1 MRTVEITYRYG
12 AANELAR
19 PRPLDADAAR
29 SRLNAGNRE
38 FAALLGGLTSD
49 TAIARRIVQVD
60 SRDLGLDPGGHETQP
75 QRPFAA
81 VIGCSDARVPIELIF
96 NEGPNDLFVIRVAGN
111 GLGGDVLG
119 SLKYAVEHL
128 GSSLRLVVVLAHS
141 GCGALTAAVD
151 VFLEPAGYL
160 ALATQ
165 HALRTILDRQLIVVQ
180 ACART
185 LAATLGPDVT
195 LRTGYREALIETAI
209 VLNAAL
215 TAYTVQEEIDRGGSP
230 GPQAVYGVY
239 LLQTREVWAPRLGVD
254 ESAGLAAPP
263 ADAMSFKAFGEG
275 GDEIPAHRIAAAGL
289 NQELIA
295 RLTAAHIVRA
305 RPAAYP

>member
-12 AANELAR
+12 TAGGVMR
-19 PRPLDADAAR
+19 PRPPDADAAR
-29 SRLNAGNRE
+29 GRLDAGNRE
-38 FAALLGGLTSD
+38 FAALLGGLAPD
-49 TAIARRIVQVD
+49 TGVARRVVEVD
-60 SRDLGLDPGGHETQP
+60 ASDLGLAPDGHKAPQ

-96 NEGPNDLFVIRVAGN
+96 SEGPNDLFVIRVAGN

-128 GSSLRLVVVLAHS
+128 SGSLRLLVVLGHS

-165 HALRTILDRQLIVVQ
+165 HALRGILDRQLIVVQ

-185 LAATLGPDVT
+185 LASSFGPDVS
-195 LRTGYREALIETAI
+195 LRPGYREALIEMAI

-215 TAYTVQEEIDRGGSP
+215 TARTLQQEIDHGTLP
-230 GPQAVYGVY
+230 GLRAVYGVY
-239 LLQTREVWAPRLGVD
+239 LLPTREIWAPHAGVD
-254 ESAGLAAPP
+254 KSTGLAEPP
-263 ADAMSFKAFGEG
+263 TDAASFRRFGNAAMKSE
-275 GDEIPAHRIAAAGL
+275 RIASLLQVG
-289 NQELIA
+289 
-295 RLTAAHIVRA
+295 
-305 RPAAYP
+305 